1 MAAAIR
7 ITSADRIKDRMSL
20 EINRA
25 IPMRTL
31 AVALEAFL
39 TVLRSSWHSVRSGLV
54 ETAGWDESVLDD
66 WAQANWE
73 MIVEAALS
81 REQRVVLDIYA
92 AGADCNDLSS
102 RVWQPELRPTHAV
115 ACRIIRPDGLIRDHL
130 SGRDIAMPSA
140 GLRLSEFVTL
150 TENGGYRPEP
160 PFDYALVDSDGVDAI
175 VSLSE
180 VSFVLVKA
188 ETSAGG

>member
-1 MAAAIR
+1 
-7 ITSADRIKDRMSL
+7 
-20 EINRA
+20 
-25 IPMRTL
+25 MRNL
-31 AVALEAFL
+31 AVALDAFL

-81 REQRVVLDIYA
+81 REQRVILDVYA

-115 ACRIIRPDGLIRDHL
+115 ACRTIRPDGPIRDHL
-130 SGRDIAMPSA
+130 SGLNIAMPSA
-140 GLRLSEFVTL
+140 GLRLTEFVTL
-150 TENGGYRPEP
+150 TEDGWYRAEP
-160 PFDYALVDSDGVDAI
+160 PFDYALVDFDGVEA
-175 VSLSE
+175 VVRLTE